1 MHLYVRIVCCR
12 VPYHRYFVAKF
23 KRITDSCFH
32 TRVCDQ
38 SDDDE
43 LMDAMFLELQIQ
55 IRVSEP
61 TGTPMLKGSPFHRVE
76 GRTHDGSH
84 LPWANSFRINK
95 P

>member
-1 MHLYVRIVCCR
+1 
-12 VPYHRYFVAKF
+12 
-23 KRITDSCFH
+23 
-32 TRVCDQ
+32 VCDQ